1 MSEDADSGLD
11 LDGEGLIGAA
21 KLGETT
27 EPFTLRGIAEFAAAS
42 RQMAAQATRRI
53 DIFSHNLEPA
63 IYAQAGFVDAI
74 SAFARSNP
82 HTEVRILLFEPAT
95 VVRSGNALLSL
106 AQRLP
111 TSLQIRKVNAHYAG
125 REESFMLVDDSG
137 VVFRAHPDSYEG
149 YAEFSAPARVKE
161 KGNAFLEVWERSKGD
176 PELNRL
182 GL

>member
-1 MSEDADSGLD
+1 MSDDANSGLD
-11 LDGEGLIGAA
+11 LDDEGLIRSAT
-21 KLGETT
+21 LGETADA
-27 EPFTLRGIAEFAAAS
+27 FSLRGIAEFATAS
-42 RQMAAQATRRI
+42 LQMAKQATRRI

-63 IYAQAGFVDAI
+63 IYAQSGFVDAV

-82 HTEVRILLFEPAT
+82 HTGVRILLFDPAIA
-95 VVRSGNALLSL
+95 VRNGNALLAL

-111 TSLQIRKVNAHYAG
+111 TSIQIRKVNTHYAG

-137 VVFRAHPDSYEG
+137 LVFRAHPESYEG
-149 YAEFSAPARVKE
+149 YAEFAAPARVKE
-161 KGNAFLEVWERSKGD
+161 KGNEFLEVWERSKGD